1 MLCQGKRACIP
12 TLSVSAGGKEWQ
24 KKREEDI
31 TMDEAWKQLDPDLAL
46 HPAWIRWDPDKSH
59 RLEARSWQATPS
71 IAMHQNRLW
80 ISWNAG
86 IGAEKVDN
94 YIVVKYSD
102 DLGKTWCQ
110 SDLIIDLEN
119 LRVTDSMLWVDPQ
132 DRLWIFWYQTFG
144 WYDGRGGV
152 WASICESPKS
162 ERPLFSAPRR
172 LCHGMMM
179 TKPIVSREGRWLLPC
194 NLFQYF
200 ESEYHCYPNE
210 RFSNVYASDDQGKTF
225 YKLGKA
231 DVPGRLFDEHN
242 LIELHDGRLMM
253 LVRTVYGIGKSYSE
267 DGGRTWSF
275 GEPSG
280 IPSPSS
286 RVALGRL
293 QSGNALL
300 INHYGF
306 SKKIHQYDG
315 RDHLYAL
322 LSTDDCET
330 FQPGLLLDER
340 ANVSYPD
347 MIQLSDGLILTAY
360 DRDRSG
366 AGELL
371 LARFREEDLLAGKN
385 VSGQVQLKQVVSALI
400 RK

>member
-1 MLCQGKRACIP
+1 
-12 TLSVSAGGKEWQ
+12 
-24 KKREEDI
+24 
-31 TMDEAWKQLDPDLAL
+31 MDEPWKQLDPDLAL

-200 ESEYHCYPNE
+200 
-210 RFSNVYASDDQGKTF
+210 
-225 YKLGKA
+225 
-231 DVPGRLFDEHN
+231 
-242 LIELHDGRLMM
+242 
-253 LVRTVYGIGKSYSE
+253 
-267 DGGRTWSF
+267 
-275 GEPSG
+275 
-280 IPSPSS
+280 
-286 RVALGRL
+286 
-293 QSGNALL
+293 
-300 INHYGF
+300 
-306 SKKIHQYDG
+306 
-315 RDHLYAL
+315 
-322 LSTDDCET
+322 
-330 FQPGLLLDER
+330 
-340 ANVSYPD
+340 
-347 MIQLSDGLILTAY
+347 
-360 DRDRSG
+360 
-366 AGELL
+366 
-371 LARFREEDLLAGKN
+371 
-385 VSGQVQLKQVVSALI
+385 
-400 RK
+400 